1 MFNER
6 DIEKL
11 IVIKDSVLV
20 CSKNIEK
27 IFKLCKILFCVSYK
41 KIFKVVVFNYMV
53 LFLLKWLECYVF
65 LCGFNEEVR
74 VVVVVLILVFRM
86 VYNELKNVG
95 EIYVDEIIINYK
107 IWIVDLVEE
116 KDIKVIF
123 VLFWKIGEIF
133 DILMNCMIVKW
144 LIWGMWGK
152 NWWGW

>member
-1 MFNER
+1 M
-6 DIEKL
+6 
-11 IVIKDSVLV
+11 
-20 CSKNIEK
+20 
-27 IFKLCKILFCVSYK
+27 
-41 KIFKVVVFNYMV
+41 
-53 LFLLKWLECYVF
+53 F

-116 KDIKVIF
+116 KEIKVIF

-133 DILMNCMIVKW
+133 DILMNCMIVK
-144 LIWGMWGK
+144 
-152 NWWGW
+152 